1 MLHSLTFFPLKKSH
15 FFPSIRKKTHHF
27 LGVLVIFITWMDSV
41 PCFEVF
47 LLVLEEWA
55 LKDLP
60 NDLDERFVGC
70 FFPPNKMESS
80 RSCSKEVEM
89 HMKFHRDT
97 LIYENQG
104 SFHCGCGFFFY
115 NFSLFGVTSQSCGYG
130 LDVKRLESAFIPALH
145 VAPLR
150 LTHYTVYY
158 LSILAPDGGSGQV
171 PLKRPT
177 SLPSHHQS
185 ENLNSGILDCSAE
198 QHTPI

>member
-1 MLHSLTFFPLKKSH
+1 MK
-15 FFPSIRKKTHHF
+15 I
-27 LGVLVIFITWMDSV
+27 
-41 PCFEVF
+41 
-47 LLVLEEWA
+47 
-55 LKDLP
+55 
-60 NDLDERFVGC
+60 
-70 FFPPNKMESS
+70 
-80 RSCSKEVEM
+80 KEA
-89 HMKFHRDT
+89 FTADAD
-97 LIYENQG
+97 
-104 SFHCGCGFFFY
+104 FFY

-130 LDVKRLESAFIPALH
+130 LDVKRLESALIPALH
-145 VAPLR
+145 MAPLR